1 MPVVERLY
9 LIVDAVDES
18 DAGERIDVINFLHE
32 CNEPGRRRANW
43 ELFSKDES
51 FAHDSVES

>member
-32 CNEPGRRRANW
+32 CHETGRRRANW
-43 ELFSKDES
+43 ELFSKDEG